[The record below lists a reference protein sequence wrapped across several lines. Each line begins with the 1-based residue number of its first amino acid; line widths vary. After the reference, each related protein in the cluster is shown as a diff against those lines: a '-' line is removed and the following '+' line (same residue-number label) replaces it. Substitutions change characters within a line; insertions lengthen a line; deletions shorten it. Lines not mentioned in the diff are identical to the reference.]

1 LSNLGNLDLLE
12 LAGEGISQRELYENL
27 ELFFISLPSNFLRLH
42 NHNLA
47 LQGNKERAMSTQLV
61 TPATLELLQVDLTQV
76 PPEITCDGS
85 DLDWSQAVV
94 IEGSQ
99 PQEENLQGWIA
110 FCGLR
115 VNHEAGNVLYWQGQP
130 LRASRARFFVRN
142 VAWRY
147 GFSFS
152 TSIRSPLGKGIPTPP
167 DWRYP
172 GLCRYGLVLFQ
183 PNVQLVARQVW
194 ESSPEQPQEVD
205 LDPNLDI
212 AFNVNDAK
220 GSYSDNSGSFD
231 IYVQVVS

>member
-1 LSNLGNLDLLE
+1 
-12 LAGEGISQRELYENL
+12 
-27 ELFFISLPSNFLRLH
+27 
-42 NHNLA
+42 
-47 LQGNKERAMSTQLV
+47 MSTQLV

-130 LRASRARFFVRN
+130 LRASRIRFFVRN

-152 TSIRSPLGKGIPTPP
+152 TSIRSPLGKGIPTPSE
-167 DWRYP
+167 WRYP

-183 PNVQLVARQVW
+183 PNARLVARQVW

-220 GSYSDNSGSFD
+220 GSYGDNSGSFD
-231 IYVQVVS
+231 IYVQVVN

>member
-1 LSNLGNLDLLE
+1 M
-12 LAGEGISQRELYENL
+12 
-27 ELFFISLPSNFLRLH
+27 F
-42 NHNLA
+42 
-47 LQGNKERAMSTQLV
+47 TQSA
-61 TPATLELLQVDLTQV
+61 TPATSGLPQMDLTQV

-85 DLDWSQAVV
+85 DLDWSQAAA
-94 IEGSQ
+94 IEGTQ

-110 FCGLR
+110 FYGLR
-115 VNHEAGNVLYWQGQP
+115 VNQEPGNILHWQGQP
-130 LRASRARFFVRN
+130 LRASRIRFFVKN

-152 TSIRSPLGKGIPTPP
+152 TSIRSPLGKGIPTPSE
-167 DWRYP
+167 WRYP

-183 PNVQLVARQVW
+183 PNARLVARQVW

-220 GSYSDNSGSFD
+220 GSYSNNRGSFD